1 MHFSNGADFIIKSN
15 LPTNRTDSRNINNT
29 SISLS
34 LKADIDII
42 MTIKTMWL
50 FKKTFIF
57 RV

>member
-1 MHFSNGADFIIKSN
+1 MHLSDGADFIIKSN

-42 MTIKTMWL
+42 MTIK
-50 FKKTFIF
+50 I
-57 RV
+57 VVI